1 MRHFLTTWPFLLQRQ
16 WLLLFLL
23 LLLPLSSS
31 VPAKG
36 KNLLTE
42 EQTAQVLQQAT
53 VDFESEAWEKG
64 IARLQE
70 ALPAA
75 PNPVPLLQLLGEGY
89 LELGEPAE
97 AAAALREALGL
108 DPACLKCATKLA
120 YVLVGLDER
129 EQAREVL
136 LAAQKRHPGN
146 TVIEQHLALAGGGET
161 VKLKTRL
168 TPETQE
174 RVRLAQQDL
183 EEQLRQFSVTEKSG
197 ESFLVEKDFSTA
209 VRVLKKEL
217 IQHPDDPERWTNLGV
232 AQDSL
237 GAYEDAVRAHEKA
250 LAISPGMAV
259 ALNNR
264 GHAMEMLERF
274 DDAAKDYEK
283 ALSLSPSYGLAL
295 QNLANTLLKQEKV
308 EEAIGANLRAQALDP
323 KDPAPHNNMAF
334 AWFKLGYCQ
343 RALSELEQA
352 RMLDTSQPTVKEN
365 IAFIEDAMAQKEG
378 LCTKEDPAR
387 IAAIEKK
394 NKPATAPTGAAT
406 PPSKTPPAVAKTGP
420 PPALARGGAP
430 PPLPGL
436 GDQTWPLGGSVSG
449 RLLISTAAGEVFSL
463 KGAGVLR
470 FEGEGLF
477 STSRAGVRAWMKRE
491 GPTYMVWV
499 QRQGKPARVLLKDT
513 AFKKHLSLS
522 PDGMKLAMSTFS
534 QPGWSPQ
541 TVVVDVAMGG
551 ALLKL
556 PGKALA
562 LSWENATTLLML
574 GRDCGGQEEPCL
586 KRQPLKGPGQWVN
599 FGPTAKYLFYA
610 EGAALSPVVKGV
622 LYAPSPVLTDTLVR
636 LDLNAGEVRL
646 IQPPP
651 LAKNLSTVKAVAL
664 REGLAAMALGVG
676 QEVWIV
682 TEKDAQPARFSVPGR
697 VLTLDWMPY

>member
-1 MRHFLTTWPFLLQRQ
+1 MRHFLLPRQ

-23 LLLPLSSS
+23 LLLPFSHLAL
-31 VPAKG
+31 AKD
-36 KNLLTE
+36 KTPLTE
-42 EQTAQVLQQAT
+42 EQAAQVLQQAT
-53 VDFESEAWEKG
+53 VDFESEKWDKG
-64 IARLQE
+64 LARLQE

-75 PNPVPLLQLLGEGY
+75 PNPVPLLQLMAEGY
-89 LELGEPAE
+89 LELGEPGE
-97 AAAALREALGL
+97 AAAALREALGV
-108 DPACLKCATKLA
+108 DPGCLKCATKLS
-120 YVLVGLDER
+120 YVLVGLEER
-129 EQAREVL
+129 DKAREVL
-136 LAAQKRHPGN
+136 AGAERHHPGN
-146 TVIEQHLALAGGGET
+146 PVIAQHLALAGGGEA

-168 TPETQE
+168 SPETQE
-174 RVRLAQQDL
+174 RVRRAQQEL
-183 EEQLRQFSVTEKSG
+183 EEQLRQFSVTEKTG
-197 ESFLVEKDFSTA
+197 ETFLVEKDFSAA
-209 VRVLKKEL
+209 VKALKKEL
-217 IQHPDDPERWTNLGV
+217 EKHPDDPERWTNLGV

-250 LAISPGMAV
+250 LVISPTMAV

-264 GHAMEMLERF
+264 GHALEMLERF
-274 DDAAKDYEK
+274 DDAAMDYEK

-308 EEAIGANLRAQALDP
+308 EDAIAANLRAQALDP

-343 RALSELEQA
+343 RALSELERA
-352 RMLDTSQPTVKEN
+352 RMLDPSQPTVKEN

-378 LCTKEDPAR
+378 LCTREDPAR
-387 IAAIEKK
+387 IAAIE
-394 NKPATAPTGAAT
+394 NKSRTAAVPPATALS
-406 PPSKTPPAVAKTGP
+406 PSTSKAPVKTPPAVARTGP
-420 PPALARGGAP
+420 PPALVRRDTP

-436 GDQTWPLGGSVSG
+436 GDQSWALGGSVSG
-449 RLLISTAAGEVFSL
+449 RLLISTSAGEVFSL
-463 KGAGVLR
+463 RGAGVLR

-491 GPTYMVWV
+491 GQHYVVWV

-522 PDGMKLAMSTFS
+522 PDGMKLAMSTFMS
-534 QPGWSPQ
+534 PGWSPQ
-541 TVVVDVAMGG
+541 TVVVDVATG
-551 ALLKL
+551 KVVFKS

-562 LSWENATTLLML
+562 LTWENTGTLLML
-574 GRDCGGQEEPCL
+574 VRGCPDMEEPCL
-586 KRQPLKGPGQWVN
+586 KRQPLQGAAGWVN
-599 FGPTAKYLFYA
+599 FGATAKYLFYA
-610 EGAALSPVVKGV
+610 EGATLSPVVKGV

-651 LAKNLSTVKAVAL
+651 LSKNLSPVKVVAL
-664 REGLAAMALGVG
+664 REGLAALALGVG

-682 TEKDAQPARFSVPGR
+682 TENNAQPARFAVPGR